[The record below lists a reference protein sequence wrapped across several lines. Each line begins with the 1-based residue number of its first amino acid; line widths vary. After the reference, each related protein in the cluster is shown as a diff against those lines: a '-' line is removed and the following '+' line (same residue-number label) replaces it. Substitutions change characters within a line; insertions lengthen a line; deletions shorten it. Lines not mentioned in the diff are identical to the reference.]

1 MFVFCFIGPGGAEEA
16 PDVKTIIDRVDKLYR
31 SDSSYGEM
39 EMKVVSEHW
48 ESHNEYMDG
57 GHGKDLYI
65 YHVSEKG
72 RRDSDTSYEDRDV
85 ELFPEDQ

>member
-1 MFVFCFIGPGGAEEA
+1 MVLFCLPGVSGAEEA

-48 ESHNEYMDG
+48 ERTVSMNKWTVGM
-57 GHGKDLYI
+57 GKTFI
-65 YHVSEKG
+65 
-72 RRDSDTSYEDRDV
+72 
-85 ELFPEDQ
+85 